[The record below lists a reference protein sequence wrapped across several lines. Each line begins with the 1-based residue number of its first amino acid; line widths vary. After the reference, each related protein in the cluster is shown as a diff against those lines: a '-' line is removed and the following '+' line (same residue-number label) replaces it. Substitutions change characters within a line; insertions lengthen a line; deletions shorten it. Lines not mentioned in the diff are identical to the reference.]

1 MKTET
6 ALQQRQ
12 TIGPDAMTSS
22 NWQAIIFDFDGV
34 VVESGKIKTQAFAE
48 LYRSYG
54 GAIVEQV
61 VQFHTQ
67 NGGMSRYRKFRHF
80 QQHFLHQPP
89 LTEAEEKQLDIRF
102 SELVVEAVIA
112 ADPVPGAIE
121 LIQQQ
126 SGKIPLFVASGTP
139 EVELKVIV
147 ERRGL
152 SPYFTKVRGAPALKK
167 DIIADILTQYTLKPQ
182 SVLMIGDAMADLE
195 GAQANNTAFLGRVHP
210 NDANPF
216 PAGIRTA
223 PDLRSLID

>member
-1 MKTET
+1 MRTF
-6 ALQQRQ
+6 
-12 TIGPDAMTSS
+12 D
-22 NWQAIIFDFDGV
+22 WQAIIFDFDGV

-54 GAIVEQV
+54 EDIVEKV

-80 QQHFLHQPP
+80 QQHFLNKPP
-89 LTEAEEKQLDIRF
+89 LTETEEKQLDIRF

-112 ADPVPGAIE
+112 AEAVPGAIE
-121 LIQQQ
+121 LIRQQAER
-126 SGKIPLFVASGTP
+126 IPLFVASGTP
-139 EVELKVIV
+139 ETELKIIV

-152 SPYFTKVRGAPALKK
+152 TPYFTAVHGAPALKK
-167 DIIADILTQYTLKPQ
+167 TIIAEILSRHALKPE

-210 NDANPF
+210 DDSNPF
-216 PAGIRTA
+216 PAGIKTVS
-223 PDLRSLID
+223 DLRGLVT